1 MLSYSNIISLF
12 LERNI
17 LTPQHLVAGSVRVS
31 DASYRNTNF
40 RVECDPGPSY
50 LVKQGVGADKAA
62 TVGHEAALYE
72 ALQAG
77 GVAQGI
83 AGYLPRFYGY
93 EREHNTLIIELL
105 AGAET
110 LAQRQAR
117 TGKFSVALA
126 RQVGRALAVLHSI
139 QPQDNPQ
146 LYSVLGDSIYA
157 GAPHWILSVHRPY
170 LRNFGLAS
178 NANIYTIKIVQ
189 RFPEFCALL
198 DNLKGQ
204 WIGAGYDE
212 GRTTNDEGPASIPHT
227 PIHCDIKWNNVLV
240 HSQESGNTGP
250 PSTVHRPPSTKL
262 IDWELARVGDPC
274 WDVGSFLGEY
284 LTFWLLSIPV
294 TGQDPPD
301 RFLDLAGYP
310 LDRMRPAIRAFWVAY
325 TRHRRLSDPTLL
337 DAYLL
342 RSVRYAAARLV
353 QTAYEQGQASALL
366 TGNIVVLLQLAFNI
380 LQRPA
385 EAALALLGIPLSVRR
400 SGTRDQG
407 LDVRDRL

>member
-1 MLSYSNIISLF
+1 MS
-12 LERNI
+12 
-17 LTPQHLVAGSVRVS
+17 QHLVVGSVRIS

-62 TVGHEAALYE
+62 TVAHEAAVYG

-77 GVAQGI
+77 GDALGI
-83 AGYLPRFYGY
+83 ARYLPLFYGY
-93 EREHNTLIIELL
+93 EREPNTLILELL
-105 AGAET
+105 ADAET
-110 LAQRQAR
+110 LAERHVR

-126 RQVGRALAVLHSI
+126 RQMGRALAILHST

-146 LYSVLGDSIYA
+146 LYSVLGRSIYA
-157 GAPHWILSVHRPY
+157 GAPHWILSVHRPH
-170 LRNFGLAS
+170 LRDFGLAS
-178 NANIYTIKIVQ
+178 NANIQTIKIVQ

-198 DNLKGQ
+198 DSLKGQ
-204 WIGAGYDE
+204 WMGTSE
-212 GRTTNDEGPASIPHT
+212 GLGTKDEGPVSISHT

-240 HSQESGNTGP
+240 HSQKHGNDSP
-250 PSTVHRPPSTKL
+250 PSTVHRSPSAKL

-274 WDVGSFLGEY
+274 WDVGSFFGEY

-325 TRHRRLSDPTLL
+325 TRHRRLSDPGLL

-353 QTAYEQGQASALL
+353 QTAYEQGQPSALL

-385 EAALALLGIPLSVRR
+385 EAALALLGIPLSVR
-400 SGTRDQG
+400 GTRAKYNASIANP
-407 LDVRDRL
+407 